1 MFYFCSHKQDVTQFA
16 MRKLLKILLLFL
28 LLSPLA
34 NLAQAQ
40 DVSIELPS
48 VLKRAVAK
56 WGYVIDEK
64 GDTIYKVILN
74 NIIVYPPEKF
84 KNKEEEEL
92 YWRTVRDVRRT
103 LPYAKLINR
112 TLQETYEYIETFPT
126 QKEKE
131 DYLKR
136 FEKEVFNQYKP
147 EMKKLTKNQGK
158 TLIKLVNRE
167 TNQKSYYIIK
177 AFMGTFRA
185 GFWQTFGRFFGVNM
199 KDGYSPNS
207 NKKDAMLERIC
218 VRIEQGIL

>member
-1 MFYFCSHKQDVTQFA
+1 
-16 MRKLLKILLLFL
+16 MRSILKIALLFL

-34 NLAQAQ
+34 SVAQAQ
-40 DVSIELPS
+40 DAATGIELPS
-48 VLKRAVAK
+48 VRKRAVAK
-56 WGYVIDEK
+56 WGYVLNAK

-74 NIIVYPPEKF
+74 NIIVYPEEKF
-84 KNKEEEEL
+84 RNKEEEEL
-92 YWRTVRDVRRT
+92 YWRNVRDVRKT

-136 FEKEVFNQYKP
+136 FEKQVFNQYKP

-185 GFWQTFGRFFGVNM
+185 GFWHTFGRFFGVNM
-199 KDGYSPNS
+199 KDGYAPNS
-207 NKKDAMLERIC
+207 NRHDAMLERIC
-218 VRIEQGIL
+218 VRIEQGTL

>member
-1 MFYFCSHKQDVTQFA
+1 MSKY
-16 MRKLLKILLLFL
+16 LKILLLFL
-28 LLSPLA
+28 LLSASA
-34 NLAQAQ
+34 NVAQAQ
-40 DVSIELPS
+40 DEGGVVLPS
-48 VLKRAVAK
+48 VLKHAVAK
-56 WGYVIDEK
+56 WGYVINAK
-64 GDTIYKVILN
+64 GDTIYKVIMN
-74 NIIVYPPEKF
+74 NIIVYPEETF
-84 KNKEEEEL
+84 RNKEEEEI
-92 YWRTVRDVRRT
+92 YWRTVRDVRKT

-112 TLQETYEYIETFPT
+112 TLQETYEFIETFPT

-131 DYLKR
+131 NYLRR

-207 NKKDAMLERIC
+207 NRKDAMLERIC
-218 VRIEQGIL
+218 VRIEQGKL

>member
-1 MFYFCSHKQDVTQFA
+1 M
-16 MRKLLKILLLFL
+16 LL

-34 NLAQAQ
+34 NVAEAQ
-40 DVSIELPS
+40 DGIELPS
-48 VLKRAVAK
+48 VRKRTVAK
-56 WGYVIDEK
+56 WGFVVDAK
-64 GDTIYKVILN
+64 GDTIYKVILS
-74 NIIVYPPEKF
+74 NIIIYPEETF
-84 KNKEEEEL
+84 RNKEEEEI
-92 YWRTVRDVRRT
+92 YWRTVRDVRKT

-112 TLQETYEYIETFPT
+112 TLQETYEYIETFSS

-199 KDGYSPNS
+199 RDGFSPNS
-207 NKKDAMLERIC
+207 NRKDAMLERIC
-218 VRIEQGIL
+218 VRIEQGVL

>member
-1 MFYFCSHKQDVTQFA
+1 MYFNIA
-16 MRKLLKILLLFL
+16 MSKHFKILLLFL

-40 DVSIELPS
+40 EGSIVLPS

-56 WGYVIDEK
+56 WGYTIDAN

-74 NIIVYPPEKF
+74 NIIVYPEEKF

-92 YWRTVRDVRRT
+92 YWRTVRDVRKT

-112 TLQETYEYIETFPT
+112 TLQETYEYIETFST

-199 KDGYSPNS
+199 KDGYSPS
-207 NKKDAMLERIC
+207 NNRKDAMLERIC

>member
-1 MFYFCSHKQDVTQFA
+1 MSKH
-16 MRKLLKILLLFL
+16 LKILLLFL
-28 LLSPLA
+28 LLSAIA
-34 NLAQAQ
+34 NVAQAQ
-40 DVSIELPS
+40 DEGGVVLPS
-48 VLKRAVAK
+48 VLKHAVAK
-56 WGYVIDEK
+56 WGYVIDAK
-64 GDTIYKVILN
+64 GDTIYKVIMN
-74 NIIVYPPEKF
+74 NIIVYPEETF
-84 KNKEEEEL
+84 RNKEEEEI
-92 YWRTVRDVRRT
+92 YWRTVRDVRKT

-112 TLQETYEYIETFPT
+112 TLQETYEFIETFPT

-131 DYLKR
+131 NYLKR

-207 NKKDAMLERIC
+207 NRKDAMLERIC
-218 VRIEQGIL
+218 VRIEQGKL

>member
-1 MFYFCSHKQDVTQFA
+1 M
-16 MRKLLKILLLFL
+16 
-28 LLSPLA
+28 LLSA
-34 NLAQAQ
+34 NANVAQAQ
-40 DVSIELPS
+40 DEGGVVLPS
-48 VLKRAVAK
+48 VLKHAVAK
-56 WGYVIDEK
+56 WGYVIDAK
-64 GDTIYKVILN
+64 GDTIYKVIMN
-74 NIIVYPPEKF
+74 NIIVYPEETF
-84 KNKEEEEL
+84 RNKEEEEI
-92 YWRTVRDVRRT
+92 YWRTVRDVRKT

-112 TLQETYEYIETFPT
+112 TLQETYEFIETFPT

-131 DYLKR
+131 NYLKR

-207 NKKDAMLERIC
+207 NRKDAMLERIC
-218 VRIEQGIL
+218 VRIEQGKL